1 MGVSL
6 PKARLYGQVCGSER
20 YSLRYEQGMT
30 AQIITRDSVRKLVN
44 TKIVQAR
51 LTAMLRA
58 AKWVNG
64 TAPKKPVVSALLTD
78 DGEIH
83 ELNRNYRKKNKPTDV
98 LAFAMHEGEFGH
110 LAGSNLGDLAISVET
125 AKRQCA
131 EHKLSLLDEIT
142 TLAAHGL
149 LHLLGWD
156 HNTDA
161 EEAAMNRAT
170 ADLVSAALRTKAP
183 TRPKL
188 AKKISK
194 RSKKEAD
201 KKPTRSAKPR

>member
-1 MGVSL
+1 
-6 PKARLYGQVCGSER
+6 
-20 YSLRYEQGMT
+20 MT
-30 AQIITRDSVRKLVN
+30 AQIIVRDSVRKLVN
-44 TKIVQAR
+44 SKMLNVR
-51 LTAMLRA
+51 LQAMLRK

-64 TAPKKPVVSALLTD
+64 TAPKKPAFSALLTD

-83 ELNRNYRKKNKPTDV
+83 ELNRDYRKKNKPTDV

-125 AKRQCA
+125 AQRQCA
-131 EHKLSLLDEIT
+131 EHELSLLDEIT

-161 EEAAMNRAT
+161 EEAAMNQATEALVHIAMRASP
-170 ADLVSAALRTKAP
+170 APKRAA
-183 TRPKL
+183 RPKNIV
-188 AKKISK
+188 AKK
-194 RSKKEAD
+194 A
-201 KKPTRSAKPR
+201 TRTPKPR